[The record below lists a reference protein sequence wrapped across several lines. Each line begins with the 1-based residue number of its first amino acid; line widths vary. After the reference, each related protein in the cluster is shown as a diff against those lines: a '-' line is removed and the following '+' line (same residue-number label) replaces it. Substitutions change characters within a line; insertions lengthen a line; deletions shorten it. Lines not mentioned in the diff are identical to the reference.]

1 MEDINTIQEL
11 IIPFLPFILLFI
23 LWEGIWK
30 LLAMWRA
37 AQNKQLGWFV
47 CLAIINTM
55 GVLPILYLLFVKK
68 KNTP

>member
-30 LLAMWRA
+30 L
-37 AQNKQLGWFV
+37 F